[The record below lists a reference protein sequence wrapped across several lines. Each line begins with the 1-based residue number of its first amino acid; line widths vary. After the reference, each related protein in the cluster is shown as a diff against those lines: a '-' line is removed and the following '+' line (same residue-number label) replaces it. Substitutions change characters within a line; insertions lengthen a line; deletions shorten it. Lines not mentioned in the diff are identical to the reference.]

1 MVTVGD
7 DLSCIQKSTYEYAEK
22 LAKEFYIGNLQGKKI
37 YCPALKKHVNFTH
50 TGWNHFVEKD
60 RSINELITRFFALP
74 RVVEVI
80 KNARKISD
88 HNIRKKR
95 GMIVEYWSFVTEVES
110 VNIKVVL
117 TKVGDSKP
125 FFLSCVWLGESK
137 N

>member
-1 MVTVGD
+1 MEISNS
-7 DLSCIQKSTYEYAEK
+7 DLSYIQKQTYDYAEK
-22 LAKEFYIGNLQGKKI
+22 LAKVFYIEKLQGTKV
-37 YCPALKKHVNFTH
+37 YCSALKKHIVFTH

-74 RVVEVI
+74 RVINVI
-80 KNARKISD
+80 KISRKISD
-88 HNIRKKR
+88 HNIRKKK
-95 GMIVEYWSFVTEVES
+95 GMIVEYWSFVAEIES

-125 FFLSCVWLGESK
+125 FFLSCVWLGESR